1 MSYRGKF
8 RVELNVIKL
17 LLFTIATSF
26 VSYGQEKTE
35 EDVLDG
41 LLDELFFNDKEFVDD
56 LLSSINEYD
65 FLYASAT
72 YNSNTY
78 FAGRD
83 SGVDQFSFIP
93 QISYYSSSGFNAT
106 ISSVYYENFDPN
118 WDFVSLSAGYSNTIG
133 KNKTFHYNA
142 GYSRFFYSDGFDS
155 FNNSIDLMLGARTG
169 NRNLGIIFT
178 GSYLFGTDHSV
189 QLSSRLYGNFTLTRQ
204 SNYAIKFKPQVNF
217 LLAEQAISFETL
229 PRNGNPPTLIVTE
242 EFGLLNTQLNFPISF
257 TTSSWDF
264 EVSWNVNL
272 PSPIENE
279 MNLDST
285 NFFSV
290 SIGYLFDLK
299 KK

>member
-65 FLYASAT
+65 FLYATAT

-142 GYSRFFYSDGFDS
+142 
-155 FNNSIDLMLGARTG
+155 
-169 NRNLGIIFT
+169 
-178 GSYLFGTDHSV
+178 
-189 QLSSRLYGNFTLTRQ
+189 
-204 SNYAIKFKPQVNF
+204 
-217 LLAEQAISFETL
+217 
-229 PRNGNPPTLIVTE
+229 
-242 EFGLLNTQLNFPISF
+242 
-257 TTSSWDF
+257 
-264 EVSWNVNL
+264 
-272 PSPIENE
+272 
-279 MNLDST
+279 
-285 NFFSV
+285 
-290 SIGYLFDLK
+290 
-299 KK
+299 